1 MIKLKT
7 VDFRAKVSS
16 KETTQIFTD
25 IMENSLLDVIKH
37 IFKHRSNWK
46 QIIRGHKVYREKCKK
61 DGHYLVEYIP
71 VGLASGE
78 PNKGYLKFYICCACC
93 YQISRGKP
101 NWI

>member
-7 VDFRAKVSS
+7 VDFRAKESS

-37 IFKHRSNWK
+37 IFKHRSKWR
-46 QIIRGHKVYREKCKK
+46 QIIRGQKVYREKCKK
-61 DGHYLVEYIP
+61 DGHNLIEYIP
-71 VGLASGE
+71 RNFNDE
-78 PNKGYLKFYICCACC
+78 PNIMDKWKVYICHTCC
-93 YQISRGKP
+93 YQISREKP